1 LQPQAAE
8 TENMTDPL
16 DRPTSDAM
24 AMMRY
29 DANKKSVI
37 VAYLLWFFLGMF
49 GVHRFYLGRVA
60 SGLILL
66 LLTLVAGAL
75 YVVFIG
81 VVLMAIPGLWW
92 LIDALLIPG
101 IVRDYNNEL
110 ISDVSR

>member
-1 LQPQAAE
+1 
-8 TENMTDPL
+8 M
-16 DRPTSDAM
+16 RPPYDMPTNDAV

-49 GVHRFYLGRVA
+49 GVHRFYLRKVF

-66 LLTLVAGAL
+66 LLTLTASAL
-75 YVVFIG
+75 YIIYIG
-81 VVLMAIPGLWW
+81 VLLMGIPGLWW

-101 IVRDYNNEL
+101 MVRNYNDDL
-110 ISDVSR
+110 VSRVSR

>member
-1 LQPQAAE
+1 MRE
-8 TENMTDPL
+8 PL
-16 DRPTSDAM
+16 DRPTGDAL

-49 GVHRFYLGRVA
+49 GVHRLYLGRVA

-75 YVVFIG
+75 YIVFIG
-81 VVLMAIPGLWW
+81 VILMAIPGLWW

-101 IVRDYNNEL
+101 IVRDHNNDL
-110 ISDVSR
+110 VYDVSR

>member
-1 LQPQAAE
+1 
-8 TENMTDPL
+8 MTYPSG
-16 DRPTSDAM
+16 RPTEDAV

-49 GVHRFYLGRVA
+49 GMHRFYLGRWF

-66 LLTLVAGAL
+66 LFTLVAGAL
-75 YVVFIG
+75 YVVLVG
-81 VVLMAIPGLWW
+81 MALMAIPGLWW

-101 IVRDYNNEL
+101 MTRSYNNEL
-110 ISDVSR
+110 VDEVSC

>member
-1 LQPQAAE
+1 
-8 TENMTDPL
+8 MTHPSG
-16 DRPTSDAM
+16 RPTDDAV

-49 GVHRFYLGRVA
+49 GVHRFYLGRWI

-66 LLTLVAGAL
+66 LFTLVAGAL
-75 YVVFIG
+75 YVILVG
-81 VVLMAIPGLWW
+81 MVLMAIPGLWW

-101 IVRDYNNEL
+101 MTRSYNNEL
-110 ISDVSR
+110 DDEVSR

>member
-1 LQPQAAE
+1 
-8 TENMTDPL
+8 MTHPSG
-16 DRPTSDAM
+16 RPTDDAV

-49 GVHRFYLGRVA
+49 GVHRFYLGRWI

-66 LLTLVAGAL
+66 LFTLVAGAL
-75 YVVFIG
+75 YVILVG
-81 VVLMAIPGLWW
+81 MVLMAIPGLWW

-101 IVRDYNNEL
+101 MTRSYNNEL
-110 ISDVSR
+110 VDEVSR

>member
-1 LQPQAAE
+1 VTYPS
-8 TENMTDPL
+8 
-16 DRPTSDAM
+16 DRPTQDAV

-37 VAYLLWFFLGMF
+37 IAYLLWFFLGMF
-49 GVHRFYLGRVA
+49 GIHRLYLGRIA

-75 YVVFIG
+75 YWIFIG
-81 VVLMAIPGLWW
+81 MVLMVIPGLWW

-110 ISDVSR
+110 IHDVSR